1 MENGIAITAKNISKT
16 FHISEDSHNT
26 VKHRLFNLFN
36 PPRRKDVL
44 ALKSTS
50 LEIKK
55 GECIGLIGRNGCGKT
70 TLTKVLAGVYP
81 TDTGQI
87 KINGSTMLMNLGI
100 GMSHELTA
108 RENIYVSGSV
118 LGLKIKEVDKLF
130 DAIVDF
136 AEIKDFID
144 TKVKFF
150 SSGMMAR
157 LAFSIAVNAGADI
170 MFLDEI
176 FSVGDMKFQ
185 EKAVKVFEGSWIRGK
200 TVVLVSHGMEV
211 IRKYC
216 NRSAFMK
223 HGQIEFFGDTDKAI
237 ELYNKA
243 REELRKDSLWTT
255 SYITICNKLVNVYL
269 GIRQYQ
275 KAESIILEV
284 KEIRE
289 KIFGKEHP
297 EYAKSCSILAFVYW
311 SMGQYDKA
319 EPLYLEAKQIREKV
333 QGKEHPDYATAC
345 DNLAILYWSKGEY
358 DKAEPLYLE
367 SKQIREKVLG
377 KEHPDYAKTCKNLGG

>member
-1 MENGIAITAKNISKT
+1 MENGVAITASNISKT

-36 PPRRKDVL
+36 PPRRKDIL
-44 ALKSTS
+44 ALKNTS
-50 LEIKK
+50 LEINK

-87 KINGSTMLMNLGI
+87 KINGSTMLMNLGV

-185 EKAVKVFEGSWIRGK
+185 EKAIKVFESSWIQGK
-200 TVVLVSHGMEV
+200 TVVLVSHGMDV

-216 NRSAFMK
+216 NRAAFMK
-223 HGQIEFFGDTDKAI
+223 FGQIEFFGDTGKAI
-237 ELYNKA
+237 ELYKA
-243 REELRKDSLWTT
+243 
-255 SYITICNKLVNVYL
+255 
-269 GIRQYQ
+269 
-275 KAESIILEV
+275 
-284 KEIRE
+284 
-289 KIFGKEHP
+289 
-297 EYAKSCSILAFVYW
+297 
-311 SMGQYDKA
+311 
-319 EPLYLEAKQIREKV
+319 
-333 QGKEHPDYATAC
+333 
-345 DNLAILYWSKGEY
+345 DN
-358 DKAEPLYLE
+358 
-367 SKQIREKVLG
+367 Q
-377 KEHPDYAKTCKNLGG
+377 

>member
-1 MENGIAITAKNISKT
+1 MKNEIAILARDISKT

-36 PPRRKDVL
+36 PPRRKDVE
-44 ALKSTS
+44 ALKITS

-55 GECIGLIGRNGCGKT
+55 GECVGLIGRNGCGKT

-81 TDTGQI
+81 TDTGLI
-87 KINGSTMLMNLGI
+87 KINGSTMLMNLGV

-130 DAIVDF
+130 DQIVDF
-136 AEIKDFID
+136 AEIQGFLD

-185 EKAVKVFEGSWIRGK
+185 DKAIKVFESSWIRGK
-200 TVVLVSHGMEV
+200 TVVLVSHGMDI

-216 NRSAFMK
+216 NRAAFMK
-223 HGQIEFFGDTDKAI
+223 NGEIEFFGETEKAV
-237 ELYNKA
+237 ELY
-243 REELRKDSLWTT
+243 T
-255 SYITICNKLVNVYL
+255 S
-269 GIRQYQ
+269 
-275 KAESIILEV
+275 
-284 KEIRE
+284 
-289 KIFGKEHP
+289 
-297 EYAKSCSILAFVYW
+297 
-311 SMGQYDKA
+311 
-319 EPLYLEAKQIREKV
+319 
-333 QGKEHPDYATAC
+333 
-345 DNLAILYWSKGEY
+345 DN
-358 DKAEPLYLE
+358 
-367 SKQIREKVLG
+367 Q
-377 KEHPDYAKTCKNLGG
+377 

>member
-1 MENGIAITAKNISKT
+1 MENGIAITASNISKT

-36 PPRRKDVL
+36 PPRRKDIL

-50 LEIKK
+50 LEINK

-87 KINGSTMLMNLGI
+87 KINGSTMLMNLGV

-136 AEIKDFID
+136 AEIRDFID

-176 FSVGDMKFQ
+176 FSVGDMKFR
-185 EKAVKVFEGSWIRGK
+185 EKAVKVFESSWIQGK

-211 IRKYC
+211 IKAYC
-216 NRSAFMK
+216 NRAAFMK
-223 HGQIEFFGDTDKAI
+223 NGQIEFFGDTEKAI
-237 ELYNKA
+237 ELY
-243 REELRKDSLWTT
+243 
-255 SYITICNKLVNVYL
+255 
-269 GIRQYQ
+269 
-275 KAESIILEV
+275 
-284 KEIRE
+284 
-289 KIFGKEHP
+289 
-297 EYAKSCSILAFVYW
+297 
-311 SMGQYDKA
+311 
-319 EPLYLEAKQIREKV
+319 
-333 QGKEHPDYATAC
+333 TA
-345 DNLAILYWSKGEY
+345 DN
-358 DKAEPLYLE
+358 
-367 SKQIREKVLG
+367 Q
-377 KEHPDYAKTCKNLGG
+377 